1 MLGVSCWPIVRSQHL
16 NRNSQPLSRCLAR
29 CLAATWRGPRRQGP
43 LSLHKTPKGLDKSK
57 TTGHIMGMARRNVRE
72 QLLSAGL
79 ETLHRRGFN
88 ATSVQDITEA
98 AGVPKGSFY
107 NHFESKEA
115 LGAEAVIKYREASDA
130 WNATRVLGDMK
141 AAPLTRLRK
150 YFESLAERALKT
162 ESWSGCLLGNFACE
176 LSNQSPLI
184 REQVAVA
191 FAEWSDEIALV
202 IGEAQRAGA
211 LSKDLPP
218 KALAEF
224 LINSWEGA
232 LLRAQVDKDRGP
244 LQLFLKVTFSKI
256 LS

>member
-1 MLGVSCWPIVRSQHL
+1 
-16 NRNSQPLSRCLAR
+16 
-29 CLAATWRGPRRQGP
+29 

-130 WNATRVLGDMK
+130 WTATRALRDTK

-150 YFESLAERALKT
+150 YFEGLADRALKT
-162 ESWSGCLLGNFACE
+162 ESWSGCLLANFACE

-191 FAEWSDEIALV
+191 FAEWSDEIAVV
-202 IGEAQRAGA
+202 IGEAQRVGA
-211 LSKDLPP
+211 LSKDLPS

-224 LINSWEGA
+224 LINAWEGA
-232 LLRAQVDKDRGP
+232 LLRARVDKDRAP

>member
-1 MLGVSCWPIVRSQHL
+1 
-16 NRNSQPLSRCLAR
+16 
-29 CLAATWRGPRRQGP
+29 
-43 LSLHKTPKGLDKSK
+43 
-57 TTGHIMGMARRNVRE
+57 MARLNVRE

-79 ETLHRRGFN
+79 ESLHRRGFN
-88 ATSVQDITEA
+88 ATSVEDITEA

-115 LGAEAVIKYREASDA
+115 LGAEAVVKYRETSEA
-130 WNATRVLGDMK
+130 WTATRALRDAK

-150 YFESLAERALKT
+150 YFEGLTERALKA

-211 LSKDLPP
+211 LSMDLPP
-218 KALAEF
+218 KAIAQF
-224 LINSWEGA
+224 VVNAWEGA
-232 LLRAQVDKDRGP
+232 LLRARVDKDRGP

>member
-1 MLGVSCWPIVRSQHL
+1 MTRL
-16 NRNSQPLSRCLAR
+16 
-29 CLAATWRGPRRQGP
+29 
-43 LSLHKTPKGLDKSK
+43 
-57 TTGHIMGMARRNVRE
+57 NVRE

-79 ETLHRRGFN
+79 ETLHRRGYN

-115 LGAEAVIKYREASDA
+115 LGAEAVVKYRETSEA

>member
-1 MLGVSCWPIVRSQHL
+1 MHP
-16 NRNSQPLSRCLAR
+16 
-29 CLAATWRGPRRQGP
+29 
-43 LSLHKTPKGLDKSK
+43 KTPKEGLDKCK
-57 TTGHIMGMARRNVRE
+57 TTGHIMSMARLNVRE

-79 ETLHRRGFN
+79 DTLHRRGFN

-115 LGAEAVIKYREASDA
+115 LGAAAVVKYRETSGA
-130 WNATRVLGDMK
+130 WKALRALRDTK

-150 YFESLAERALKT
+150 YFESATERALKA

-211 LSKDLPP
+211 LAKDLPP
-218 KALAEF
+218 KAIAEF
-224 LINSWEGA
+224 LLNAWEGA
-232 LLRAQVDKDRGP
+232 LLRAQVDKDRAP

>member
-1 MLGVSCWPIVRSQHL
+1 M
-16 NRNSQPLSRCLAR
+16 
-29 CLAATWRGPRRQGP
+29 RRR
-43 LSLHKTPKGLDKSK
+43 GLDNSK
-57 TTGHIMGMARRNVRE
+57 TTGHIVPMARLNVRE

-79 ETLHRRGFN
+79 DTLHRRGFN

-115 LGAEAVIKYREASDA
+115 LGAEAVVKYRETSET
-130 WNATRVLGDMK
+130 WK
-141 AAPLTRLRK
+141 AVRALRDTKAVPLTRLRN
-150 YFESLAERALKT
+150 YFESLTERALKS

-218 KALAEF
+218 KALAQF
-224 LINSWEGA
+224 LINAWEGA

-244 LQLFLKVTFSKI
+244 LQLFLKVAFSKI

>member
-1 MLGVSCWPIVRSQHL
+1 
-16 NRNSQPLSRCLAR
+16 
-29 CLAATWRGPRRQGP
+29 
-43 LSLHKTPKGLDKSK
+43 
-57 TTGHIMGMARRNVRE
+57 MARPNVRE

-79 ETLHRRGFN
+79 DSLHRRGFN
-88 ATSVQDITEA
+88 ATSVEDITEA

-115 LGAEAVIKYREASDA
+115 LGAEAVVKYRETSEA
-130 WNATRVLGDMK
+130 WTATRALRNTK

-150 YFESLAERALKT
+150 YFESLTERALKA

-211 LSKDLPP
+211 LSRDLPP
-218 KALAEF
+218 KALGEF
-224 LINSWEGA
+224 LINAWEGA

>member
-1 MLGVSCWPIVRSQHL
+1 
-16 NRNSQPLSRCLAR
+16 
-29 CLAATWRGPRRQGP
+29 
-43 LSLHKTPKGLDKSK
+43 
-57 TTGHIMGMARRNVRE
+57 MARPNVRE
-72 QLLSAGL
+72 RLLSAGV

-115 LGAEAVIKYREASDA
+115 LGAEAVVKYRETSQA
-130 WNATRVLGDMK
+130 WTATRALRDRDTK

-150 YFESLAERALKT
+150 YFESLTERALKT

-218 KALAEF
+218 KALAQF
-224 LINSWEGA
+224 LINAWEGA
-232 LLRAQVDKDRGP
+232 LLRAQVDKDREP

>member
-16 NRNSQPLSRCLAR
+16 NRNSQPLSR

-57 TTGHIMGMARRNVRE
+57 TTGHIMGMARLNVRE

-130 WNATRVLGDMK
+130 WTATRALRDTK

-150 YFESLAERALKT
+150 YFEGLADRALKT
-162 ESWSGCLLGNFACE
+162 ESWSGCLLANFACE

-191 FAEWSDEIALV
+191 FAEWSDEIAVV
-202 IGEAQRAGA
+202 IGEAQRVGA

-224 LINSWEGA
+224 LINAWEGA
-232 LLRAQVDKDRGP
+232 LLRARVDKDRAP

>member
-1 MLGVSCWPIVRSQHL
+1 MLPPRYRFENAELFG
-16 NRNSQPLSRCLAR
+16 
-29 CLAATWRGPRRQGP
+29 AATQPQRRK
-43 LSLHKTPKGLDKSK
+43 HRRGLDKSK

-79 ETLHRRGFN
+79 DTLHRRGFN

-115 LGAEAVIKYREASDA
+115 LGAEAVFKYRETSETWKAVRALRD
-130 WNATRVLGDMK
+130 TK
-141 AAPLTRLRK
+141 AAPLTRLRN
-150 YFESLAERALKT
+150 YFENLTERALKS

-191 FAEWSDEIALV
+191 FAEWSDEIAQV
-202 IGEAQRAGA
+202 IGEGQRAGA
-211 LSKDLPP
+211 LSKGLPP
-218 KALAEF
+218 KAIAEF
-224 LINSWEGA
+224 LLNAWEGA
-232 LLRAQVDKDRGP
+232 LLRAQVEKDRRP